1 MIWHDDMSKKKTG
14 DQNNFT
20 KTPSPNQ
27 SGNRK
32 VPPLLQQLAQVQGLN
47 AVMLQAAVLASV
59 FIAGIALIGVAQR
72 IGWIQSG
79 DSSGSNPLVQE
90 SSGDQ
95 RYICPMM
102 CVPPTSEPGRC
113 PVCGM
118 EMVQSVSGGKG
129 DGVSISIEPAHRRL
143 IGVRTAMAKMDS
155 VSRTIRTIGSI
166 QYDQSKLSTI
176 SSYVDGR
183 MEKLYADYVGVPVS
197 EGDDL
202 ALIYSPELYTAQ
214 AEFLTSLENNSSN
227 QFIDNLSLQELAT
240 NKLFE
245 LGMSESQVETLRAE
259 KRARSRIRVKAPQN
273 GTVIEKMV
281 VEGDYLKTGQKI
293 YRVADLSTVWMMLDL
308 FPDDAARVLFGQE
321 VEAEIS
327 STPGVVYSGR
337 VAFIDPTVDPV
348 TRAVRVRVEMLNF
361 DGKLRPGDYATALVR
376 VPAIPSER
384 VYDPALAGK
393 YISPMH
399 PQVIRDTP
407 GPCPICDMDLIS
419 TSELG
424 FSDVPLPEEKVV
436 TIPRNAVL
444 MAGSSSVVYVEV
456 EPGRFEV
463 RQITLGTLT
472 EREAIV
478 AEGLE
483 AGEWVATNGNFLLDS
498 QSQLVGNPSLLDARR
513 APQFPA
519 GPLRVESETQPV
531 VLRSNTGAA
540 FDKACSAYF
549 EIQASLAKDVTA
561 SPIAVNTL
569 IDGLVEVLAD
579 SELSGE
585 TQRELQSAR
594 RSAERL
600 TGEIE
605 DTRIAFRSLS
615 HSMIKSFRYVRGG
628 ETENG
633 VHHFYCPMVPG
644 GGGDWLQADTDLRN
658 PYWGAEMLTC
668 GELVEDLSLS
678 PETPVEGMSD
688 DPFEGLEVQSLDFE
702 D

>member
-1 MIWHDDMSKKKTG
+1 MIWHDDMNKKKTS

-20 KTPSPNQ
+20 KTPLPNQ

-32 VPPLLQQLAQVQGLN
+32 DPPLLQRLARVQGLN
-47 AVMLQAAVLASV
+47 AVMLQATVLASV
-59 FIAGIALIGVAQR
+59 FISGIALIGVAQR

-79 DSSGSNPLVQE
+79 GSSGSNPLVQE

-129 DGVSISIEPAHRRL
+129 DGVSIAIEPAHRRL

-183 MEKLYADYVGVPVS
+183 LEKLYADYVGVPVS

-240 NKLFE
+240 NKLLE

-361 DGKLRPGDYATALVR
+361 DGKLRPGDYATAAR
-376 VPAIPSER
+376 ACAS
-384 VYDPALAGK
+384 
-393 YISPMH
+393 H
-399 PQVIRDTP
+399 P
-407 GPCPICDMDLIS
+407 
-419 TSELG
+419 E
-424 FSDVPLPEEKVV
+424 
-436 TIPRNAVL
+436 
-444 MAGSSSVVYVEV
+444 
-456 EPGRFEV
+456 
-463 RQITLGTLT
+463 
-472 EREAIV
+472 
-478 AEGLE
+478 
-483 AGEWVATNGNFLLDS
+483 
-498 QSQLVGNPSLLDARR
+498 
-513 APQFPA
+513 
-519 GPLRVESETQPV
+519 
-531 VLRSNTGAA
+531 
-540 FDKACSAYF
+540 
-549 EIQASLAKDVTA
+549 
-561 SPIAVNTL
+561 
-569 IDGLVEVLAD
+569 
-579 SELSGE
+579 
-585 TQRELQSAR
+585 
-594 RSAERL
+594 
-600 TGEIE
+600 
-605 DTRIAFRSLS
+605 
-615 HSMIKSFRYVRGG
+615 
-628 ETENG
+628 
-633 VHHFYCPMVPG
+633 
-644 GGGDWLQADTDLRN
+644 
-658 PYWGAEMLTC
+658 
-668 GELVEDLSLS
+668 
-678 PETPVEGMSD
+678 
-688 DPFEGLEVQSLDFE
+688 
-702 D
+702 